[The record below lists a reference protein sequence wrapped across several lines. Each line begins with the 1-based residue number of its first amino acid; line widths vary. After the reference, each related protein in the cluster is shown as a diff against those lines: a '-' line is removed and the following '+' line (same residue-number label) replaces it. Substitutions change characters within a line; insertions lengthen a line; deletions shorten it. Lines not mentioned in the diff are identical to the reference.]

1 MYFYQLCF
9 VNGDSMYPTLK
20 DKQIVLI
27 KKYNLN
33 LANNDIIF
41 IKKNKKTIIKRL
53 IGLPNDTIKID
64 KYVYV
69 NGNKNDNIITNQKG
83 NIKNEIHLKPGEYFA
98 LGDNRDNSIDSR
110 FDEIGIIYED
120 EIIGKVIN

>member
-1 MYFYQLCF
+1 MDIKGVIATIAIMPNAS
-9 VNGDSMYPTLK
+9 VN
-20 DKQIVLI
+20 
-27 KKYNLN
+27 
-33 LANNDIIF
+33 IF
-41 IKKNKKTIIKRL
+41 PPMASQAPIAIGNKNVAV
-53 IGLPNDTIKID
+53 IGPDATPPESKAIA
-64 KYVYV
+64 V
-69 NGNKNDNIITNQKG
+69 NISGTKNDNIIANQKG